1 MKPINKLIFALT
13 AALLLTGC
21 ARTVDQ
27 MYCLPKRSDAYNN
40 LQSSIDSAM
49 TGLEYCAPLSGE
61 NRQTVQM
68 ADLDGDGID
77 EYLLFAKSNQEER
90 PLRIFVFRK
99 IDGSFENVDA
109 VECNGTAFDLIEYV
123 DMNGDGG
130 MEIVAGRQLSDQ
142 VIRSVSVYA
151 YHSGELE
158 QMVTA
163 NYTKFL
169 TVDLNADGFGELF
182 LLRPGLTETDN
193 GVAELY
199 SMRNGVME
207 RYNEV
212 NMSQPVDKLKR
223 ILVGKLEGGQD
234 AVYTACTVGDT
245 ALVTDAYTLRDGLL
259 TNVSFSNE
267 SGTGVQTIRNFYVYA
282 DDIDNDLVVELP
294 FLIEMKPLADAQT
307 SDNNQLIRWYAM
319 TPDGVEV
326 DKMYTYHN
334 FVGGWYMQ
342 LSGDWAQRVS
352 VTTYGSHFIFYVWD
366 SAYLTCEK
374 FLTIYALSG
383 QNRVEQSR
391 ESNRFMLL
399 ETDSVVYS
407 AALESNAEVYGI
419 DAGTV
424 KKCFCLIHEDW
435 KTGET

>member
-1 MKPINKLIFALT
+1 MNSVKMLILVLMV
-13 AALLLTGC
+13 ALLLTGC

-49 TGLEYCAPLSGE
+49 SGLEYCAPLSGE

-68 ADLDGDGID
+68 ADMDGDGND

-90 PLRIFVFRK
+90 PLRILVFRK
-99 IDGSFENVDA
+99 VDGSFKNVDT

-142 VIRSVSVYA
+142 VIRSVSVYTL
-151 YHSGELE
+151 HNGELE

-169 TVDLNADGFGELF
+169 TVDLNENGLEELF
-182 LLRPGLTETDN
+182 LFRPGLTETDN

-199 SMRNGVME
+199 SMESGIME

-212 NMSQPVDKLKR
+212 NMSQSVDKLKR
-223 ILVGKLEGGQD
+223 ILVGKLEGGQA

-259 TNVSFSNE
+259 ANVSFSNE

-282 DDIDNDLVVELP
+282 DDIDNDTVVELP
-294 FLIEMKPLADAQT
+294 FLIEMKPLADAEVT
-307 SDNNQLIRWYAM
+307 DNNQLIKWYAM
-319 TPDGVEV
+319 TPNGVEV
-326 DKMYTYHN
+326 DKIYTYHN

-342 LSGDWAQRVS
+342 LGDDWAQRVS
-352 VTTYGSHFIFYVWD
+352 VTTYGNHFAFYVWD
-366 SAYLTCEK
+366 QSYQTCEK
-374 FLTIYALSG
+374 IMTVYAHSG
-383 QNRVEQSR
+383 QNRVEQAK
-391 ESNRFMLL
+391 ESDRFVLL
-399 ETDSVVYS
+399 DTDSVVYS
-407 AALESNAEVYGI
+407 AVLEPCAVNYGLNKEKVI
-419 DAGTV
+419 
-424 KKCFCLIHEDW
+424 KSFSLIHEDW

>member
-1 MKPINKLIFALT
+1 MKQINKLIFALT

-21 ARTVDQ
+21 TRTVDQ

-68 ADLDGDGID
+68 SDLDGDGRD

-90 PLRIFVFRK
+90 PLRILVFRMVN
-99 IDGSFENVDA
+99 GSFENVDT
-109 VECNGTAFDLIEYV
+109 VECNGTAFDLIEYA

-151 YHSGELE
+151 YNSNALE
-158 QMVTA
+158 QIVTA

-169 TVDLNADGFGELF
+169 TADLNEDGLGELF

-199 SMRNGVME
+199 SMESGIME
-207 RYNEV
+207 RYNGV
-212 NMSQPVDKLKR
+212 NMSQPADKLKR
-223 ILVGKLEGGQD
+223 ILVGKLEGGQA

-245 ALVTDAYTLRDGLL
+245 ALVTDAYTIKDDLL
-259 TNVSFSNE
+259 CNVSFSNE

-282 DDIDNDLVVELP
+282 DDIDNDSVVELP
-294 FLIEMKPLADAQT
+294 YLIEMKPLVDAQLT
-307 SDNNQLIRWYAM
+307 DTNQLIRWYAM
-319 TPDGVEV
+319 TSDGVEV

-352 VTTYGSHFIFYVWD
+352 VVTYGNHYVFYVWD
-366 SAYLTCEK
+366 QAYLTCEK
-374 FLTIYALSG
+374 ILTIYALSG
-383 QNRVEQSR
+383 QNRAEQAS
-391 ESNRFMLL
+391 ESGRFVLL
-399 ETDSVVYS
+399 KTDSVVYS
-407 AALESNAEVYGI
+407 AILEPCAANYGLYKEI
-419 DAGTV
+419 V
-424 KKCFCLIHEDW
+424 VNSFSQIHEDW

>member
-1 MKPINKLIFALT
+1 MRPVKKMIFVLM
-13 AALLLTGC
+13 AALLLSGC
-21 ARTVDQ
+21 TRTVDQ

-68 ADLDGDGID
+68 ADLDGDGND

-90 PLRIFVFRK
+90 PLRILVFRK
-99 IDGSFENVDA
+99 IDGSFENIDT
-109 VECNGTAFDLIEYV
+109 VECNGTTFDLVEYV

-151 YHSGELE
+151 YNGGELE
-158 QMVTA
+158 QLVTA

-169 TVDLNADGFGELF
+169 TADLNEDGLGDVF

-199 SMRNGVME
+199 SMESGIME

-212 NMSQPVDKLKR
+212 NMLQPVDKLKR

-245 ALVTDAYTLRDGLL
+245 ALITDAYTLRDGLL

-282 DDIDNDLVVELP
+282 DDIDNDSVVELP
-294 FLIEMKPLADAQT
+294 FLIKMKPLADAQLT
-307 SDNNQLIRWYAM
+307 DTNQLIRWYAM

-334 FVGGWYMQ
+334 FVGSWYMQ
-342 LSGDWAQRVS
+342 LSDDWAQRVS
-352 VTTYGSHFIFYVWD
+352 VTTYGNHFVFYVWD
-366 SAYLTCEK
+366 QNYLTCEK
-374 FLTIYALSG
+374 ILTIYALSG
-383 QNRVEQSR
+383 QNRVEQAR
-391 ESNRFMLL
+391 ESDRFVVL

-407 AALESNAEVYGI
+407 AVLESNASAYGV
-419 DAGTV
+419 DKETV
-424 KKCFCLIHEDW
+424 KKSFHLIHEDW

>member
-1 MKPINKLIFALT
+1 MKSVKKLVLVLT

-21 ARTVDQ
+21 TRTVDQ

-49 TGLEYCAPLSGE
+49 SGLEYCAPLSGE

-68 ADLDGDGID
+68 ADMDGDGED

-90 PLRIFVFRK
+90 PLRILVFRK
-99 IDGSFENVDA
+99 VEGSFENVDT

-142 VIRSVSVYA
+142 VIRSASVYT
-151 YHSGELE
+151 YRNGELE
-158 QMVTA
+158 QILTA

-169 TVDLNADGFGELF
+169 TADLNEDGLGDLF
-182 LLRPGLTETDN
+182 LLGPGLTETDN

-199 SMRNGVME
+199 SMGSGIME

-212 NMSQPVDKLKR
+212 DMSQPVDKLKR
-223 ILVGKLEGGQD
+223 ILVGKLEGGQA
-234 AVYTACTVGDT
+234 AVYTACMVGDT
-245 ALVTDAYTLRDGLL
+245 ALVTDAYTLKDGLL
-259 TNVSFSNE
+259 SNVSFSVE
-267 SGTGVQTIRNFYVYA
+267 SGTGVQTMRNFYVYA
-282 DDIDNDLVVELP
+282 DDIDDDSVVELP
-294 FLIEMKPLADAQT
+294 CLIEMKPLADT
-307 SDNNQLIRWYAM
+307 EITDTNQLIRWYAM
-319 TPDGVEV
+319 TPDGIEIN
-326 DKMYTYHN
+326 KMYTYHN

-352 VTTYGSHFIFYVWD
+352 VTTYGNHFVFYVWD
-366 SAYLTCEK
+366 QAYLTCEK
-374 FLTIYALSG
+374 IMTVYVLSG
-383 QNRVEQSR
+383 QNRIEQAR
-391 ESNRFMLL
+391 ESDRFVLF

-407 AALESNAEVYGI
+407 AALESDVAAYGI
-419 DAGTV
+419 DQETV
-424 KKCFCLIHEDW
+424 KKSFRLIHEDW